1 MRTGVWV
8 ACAALVVI
16 VAFGVWSTGT
26 MAGLSGKYVSAAE
39 ELLAL
44 TQMES
49 WQRAGE
55 AVSDYREQWDGASRW
70 LQILVVH
77 EELDAVDIALK
88 RIQAGIRARDV
99 SLCFE
104 GCAEL
109 RENAE
114 HLYHRDALTIGN
126 IL

>member
-1 MRTGVWV
+1 MKTSLWIAIG
-8 ACAALVVI
+8 LLVI
-16 VAFGVWSTGT
+16 VIAFGLWSSGT
-26 MAGLSGKYVSAAE
+26 MDRLSQRYISASE

-44 TQMES
+44 TQGEQ
-49 WQRAGE
+49 WQRAQE
-55 AVSDYREQWDGASRW
+55 VTDAYRESWNDVSAW
-70 LQILVVH
+70 LQMLIVH

-88 RIQAGIRARDV
+88 RIDAGIRAQDS

-114 HLYHRDALTIGN
+114 HLSHRDAFTLGN
-126 IL
+126 VL